1 MNYALY
7 LPNFGDETSALAL
20 AELAAEAEAA
30 GWDGFF
36 LWDHMLYSQSQ
47 KLNIVDPWIA
57 LTAIAMKTTRLRFG
71 TTVTP
76 VSRRRPWV
84 LARQT
89 ATLDQLSG
97 GRLILSVG
105 LGEPAQVDFAA
116 FGEDP
121 DARVRA
127 EKLDE
132 GLDILNGLWSGK
144 AFSYQGVHYRIKKVA
159 FRPTPLQK
167 PRIPVWVG
175 GWWPNPAPFRR
186 AARWDG
192 VLPLKKDGGFF
203 IGPQELAELLAFIR
217 QQRTSEAPFDA
228 AIIGARSALGKK
240 PAAVKKSLD
249 ALERA
254 GATWWLQALWRE
266 RNSLESLRAAIR
278 QGPP

>member
-1 MNYALY
+1 MKFALY
-7 LPNFGDETSALAL
+7 LPNFGDEVSAMAL
-20 AELAAEAEAA
+20 AELAEEAERT

-47 KLNIVDPWIA
+47 KLNILDPWIT

-97 GRLILSVG
+97 GRLVLSVG

-132 GLDILNGLWSGK
+132 SLDILNGLWSGK
-144 AFSYQGVHYRIKKVA
+144 TFSYQGVHYRIHKVA
-159 FRPTPLQK
+159 FRPTPYQK

-175 GWWPNPAPFRR
+175 GFWPNPAPFRR

-192 VLPLKKDGGFF
+192 VLPLKKSGGFF
-203 IGPQELAELLAFIR
+203 IGPDDLAGLLAFIR
-217 QQRTSEAPFDA
+217 QNRKAETPFDA
-228 AIIGARSALGKK
+228 AVIGARAALGKK

-249 ALERA
+249 ALEAA
-254 GATWWLQALWRE
+254 GATWWLQALWME
-266 RNSLESLRAAIR
+266 RNSIEKMRTAIR

>member
-1 MNYALY
+1 MKFALY
-7 LPNFGDETSALAL
+7 LPNFGDETNAQAL
-20 AELAAEAEAA
+20 AELAAEAETA
-30 GWDGFF
+30 GWDGIF

-132 GLDILNGLWSGK
+132 SLDILNGLWSGK
-144 AFSYQGVHYRIKKVA
+144 TFSYQGVHYRIHKVA
-159 FRPTPLQK
+159 FRPTPFQK

-175 GWWPNPAPFRR
+175 GFWPNPAPFRR

-192 VLPLKKDGGFF
+192 VLPLKKSGGFF
-203 IGPQELAELLAFIR
+203 IGPDDLAELLAFIR
-217 QQRTSEAPFDA
+217 QQRKAETPFDV
-228 AIIGARSALGKK
+228 AIIGARSALGKQ
-240 PAAVKKSLD
+240 PAAVKKSLA
-249 ALERA
+249 ALEAA
-254 GATWWLQALWRE
+254 GATWWLQALWME
-266 RNSLESLRAAIR
+266 RNSIERMRTAIR

>member
-1 MNYALY
+1 MNFALY
-7 LPNFGDETSALAL
+7 LPNFGDEVSALAL
-20 AELAAEAEAA
+20 AELAAEAEGA

-76 VSRRRPWV
+76 VSRRRPWH
-84 LARQT
+84 LARET

-144 AFSYQGVHYRIKKVA
+144 AFSYQGVHYRLKKVA

-192 VLPLKKDGGFF
+192 VLPLKKGGGFF
-203 IGPQELAELLAFIR
+203 IGPDDLAELLAFILQTR
-217 QQRTSEAPFDA
+217 KVEAPFDA

-249 ALERA
+249 ALEGA
-254 GATWWLQALWRE
+254 GATWWLQALWME
-266 RNSLESLRAAIR
+266 RNSVERMRVAIR

>member
-1 MNYALY
+1 MKFALY
-7 LPNFGDETSALAL
+7 LPNFGDETSAQAL
-20 AELAAEAEAA
+20 AELAAEAEHA

-47 KLNIVDPWIA
+47 KINIIDPWIA

-76 VSRRRPWV
+76 LSRRRPWV

-121 DARVRA
+121 NARVRA

-132 GLDILNGLWSGK
+132 SLDILDGLWSGK
-144 AFSYQGVHYRIKKVA
+144 TFSY
-159 FRPTPLQK
+159 
-167 PRIPVWVG
+167 
-175 GWWPNPAPFRR
+175 
-186 AARWDG
+186 
-192 VLPLKKDGGFF
+192 
-203 IGPQELAELLAFIR
+203 
-217 QQRTSEAPFDA
+217 
-228 AIIGARSALGKK
+228 
-240 PAAVKKSLD
+240 
-249 ALERA
+249 
-254 GATWWLQALWRE
+254 
-266 RNSLESLRAAIR
+266 
-278 QGPP
+278 